1 MNEWMNEWMTLS
13 RRVNLSGLK
22 KEESVI
28 IMITIAFITPA
39 VLSLFVNQMLILY
52 KVDSP
57 VSGGVRSN
65 YQV

>member
-1 MNEWMNEWMTLS
+1 MTLS

>member
-1 MNEWMNEWMTLS
+1 MTLS

-28 IMITIAFITPA
+28 IMITITFMGPA